1 MKVILDKE
9 KKNIADDKWNP
20 TKKYICLL
28 GIADVMRYLHD
39 HHVIHSDLK
48 PENVLIDED
57 YYPRVCNLGLS
68 RCFSEFLSKS
78 MTNIVGTPLYMA
90 TEFMNEEKYGEG
102 VDVYAFAILAYEI
115 LTGKEPFY
123 ELGNELSGFQLF
135 QKVMNGARP
144 TFEEDVPKEMQELIS
159 RCWDRNSNNR
169 PSLKCYRLIFHCHQ
183 KILMKMK
190 LTNTWR

>member
-20 TKKYICLL
+20 TKKYISLL
-28 GIADVMRYLHD
+28 GIADAMRYLHE
-39 HHVIHSDLK
+39 HRVIHSYLK

-90 TEFMNEEKYGEG
+90 TEL
-102 VDVYAFAILAYEI
+102 IL
-115 LTGKEPFY
+115 
-123 ELGNELSGFQLF
+123 
-135 QKVMNGARP
+135 
-144 TFEEDVPKEMQELIS
+144 
-159 RCWDRNSNNR
+159 
-169 PSLKCYRLIFHCHQ
+169 SLY
-183 KILMKMK
+183 
-190 LTNTWR
+190 